1 MAGIGEASAGP
12 PRAEPPRAVQGR
24 PRSTSRRALE
34 LVALRLFNEQGFDQT
49 TVDQIAA
56 AADVG
61 RRTFFRYFASK
72 NDVLWNN
79 FDLEVATIRSLLAQA
94 PADQP
99 MMDAV
104 RDAVVAA
111 NRYHAKDI
119 PEMRARMNLIVSEP
133 TLQANAML
141 HYTAWEEAI
150 SEFVAARLGQPADS
164 LYPLAVGRSTLAVC
178 RAAYDRWVA
187 RADSDLTVYLDAA
200 ITALAAGF
208 DVAALSDEPQSGRPR

>member
-1 MAGIGEASAGP
+1 MSGIGETTAESPA
-12 PRAEPPRAVQGR
+12 PRPQGR

-34 LVALRLFNEQGFDQT
+34 LVALGLFGEQGFDQT

-56 AADVG
+56 AAGVG

-72 NDVLWNN
+72 SDVLWNN
-79 FDLEVATIRSLLAQA
+79 FDLEVAAIRSSLAQA
-94 PADQP
+94 PADRP
-99 MMDAV
+99 MMDVV

-111 NRYHAKDI
+111 NHYHAKDI
-119 PEMRARMNLIVSEP
+119 PELRARMNLIVSEP
-133 TLQANAML
+133 ALQATAML

-164 LYPLAVGRSTLAVC
+164 LYPLAVGRSTLAAC

-200 ITALAAGF
+200 ITALATGF
-208 DVAALSDEPQSGRPR
+208 DLAALSGEP

>member
-1 MAGIGEASAGP
+1 MAGIEETSAGP
-12 PRAEPPRAVQGR
+12 PRAESPRAVQGR

-150 SEFVAARLGQPADS
+150 SEFVASRLRQPADS

-208 DVAALSDEPQSGRPR
+208 DAAALSDEPQSGRPR

>member
-1 MAGIGEASAGP
+1 MAGIGEAA
-12 PRAEPPRAVQGR
+12 AEPPHTESSKTQGR

-34 LVALRLFNEQGFDQT
+34 LVALRLFSEQGFDQT

-56 AADVG
+56 AAGVG

-79 FDLEVATIRSLLAQA
+79 FDLEIATIRSLLAQT

-111 NRYHAKDI
+111 NHYHAKDV
-119 PEMRARMNLIVSEP
+119 PELRARMNLIVSEP
-133 TLQANAML
+133 TLQANAMI
-141 HYTAWEEAI
+141 HYATWEEAI

-164 LYPLAVGRSTLAVC
+164 LYPLAAGRSTLAAC

-187 RADSDLTVYLDAA
+187 RADSDLTVYLRAA

-208 DVAALSDEPQSGRPR
+208 DAATLSDEPQTGRSR